1 MHFNFDRLFPLLDF
15 ELLELVL
22 SSDFELESSEF
33 ELSSDVE
40 SDVLLVLEDLELL
53 PLLFD
58 LVLPVVS
65 GFGVGHGHRV

>member
-1 MHFNFDRLFPLLDF
+1 MHFDFDRLFPLLDF
-15 ELLELVL
+15 ELLELEL
-22 SSDFELESSEF
+22 SSDFELSSEF

-65 GFGVGHGHRV
+65 GFGVGHGHTV